1 MLAGFLALSYVNA
14 QSRPSFSMA
23 GLFDKG
29 APDHL
34 VGKFTTIVDEQG
46 NVLSMM
52 ARNASVGDELYTAEG
67 QSYRVY
73 KVQDDLAEA
82 RFLGTDPQ
90 IVAYNE
96 FYSGQEVPVM
106 KNMAEQNKGIIGIY
120 HSHTDESYVP
130 SDGTYSIPFKGGI
143 YQVGKTMVDRLQGK
157 VVQVDY
163 DQTPHDPHDNNA
175 YVRSRRTA
183 VRLMQDNPVALFDI
197 HRDGVPDPN
206 YYRTDI
212 EGKDLAKLR
221 LVIGRENPRMS
232 ANMDFAKRMMAAA
245 NDIHPKVVKEL
256 FVGEG
261 DYNQDLLPTALLIEA
276 GTHTNSKEEAERG
289 ISMFTD
295 AVPAVL
301 GITLPA
307 PATPPV
313 PGAGGRPSGT
323 AGGAWKALG
332 WILGLTVI
340 GGLGFLLIN
349 SGSWENAKEKLFSIG
364 KEFGLRR
371 VVRAPKDKRGKGK

>member
-1 MLAGFLALSYVNA
+1 
-14 QSRPSFSMA
+14 MA
-23 GLFDKG
+23 GIFDKG
-29 APDHL
+29 TPDHL
-34 VGKFTTIVDEQG
+34 IGKFTTIVDEQG
-46 NVLSMM
+46 NTLSMM
-52 ARNASVGDELYTAEG
+52 ARVTLVGDELYTAEG
-67 QSYRVY
+67 RSYRVE
-73 KVQDDLAEA
+73 KVQGDRAEA

-96 FYSGQEVPVM
+96 FFARQEVPVT
-106 KNMAEQNKGIIGIY
+106 KNLAEQKKGVIGIY

-130 SDGTYSIPFKGGI
+130 SDGTYTIPFKGGI

-157 VVQVDY
+157 AVQVDY
-163 DQTPHDPHDNNA
+163 NQTAHDPHDNNA

-183 VRLMQDNPVALFDI
+183 AQLMKDNPVALFDI
-197 HRDGVPDPN
+197 HRDGVPDPS

-245 NDIHPKVVKEL
+245 NNIHPTVVKEI
-256 FVGEG
+256 FVGAG

-276 GTHTNSKEEAERG
+276 GTHTNSKEEAEQG
-289 ISMFTD
+289 ISLFTD
-295 AVPAVL
+295 AVPTVL
-301 GITLPA
+301 GIAPGPA
-307 PATPPV
+307 APPV
-313 PGAGGRPSGT
+313 LGAGGKPSGT

-340 GGLGFLLIN
+340 GGVGFLLIN
-349 SGSWENAKEKLFSIG
+349 SGSWGNTKKRLSSFG
-364 KEFGLRR
+364 KEFTSFFGPHRA
-371 VVRAPKDKRGKGK
+371 VRKPGKKDASPKMVNRLKLTIPSMTSG